1 MSSMPAPVIAIFDI
15 GKTNKKLF
23 LFDED
28 YRIRFEKSIQLTEII
43 DEDGFP
49 CEDINALI
57 EWVLKSFNEVLS
69 LPDFEIKAL
78 NVSAHGAS
86 FVHIDEAGKP
96 VTPLYNYLKPY
107 PEELKQKF
115 YSQYGAESEFAL
127 TTASPVLGNL
137 NSGMQLYWLKYHK
150 PNAFKKIKYSLHLPE
165 YISYLFTKNQVS
177 GITSIG
183 CHTNLWDFVKNNYH
197 TWVDKEDL
205 SNKLAPIQS
214 SSQASILKIGNKTL
228 AVGIGLHDSSAA
240 LIPYLDSFTESFIL
254 LSTGTWCISLNP
266 FNTDPLTAKELEQ
279 DCLCYLT
286 YKGSPV
292 KASRL
297 FAGQWH
303 EDESLKISEHFKVK
317 QDAFKEVTYNPAL
330 VEKFYPAPYQ
340 TGYYSIYTSYE
351 QAYTHFMIHLVNSQA
366 ASTQLVLNKSTK
378 RIFVDGGF
386 SRNQL
391 YMNLLSQA
399 FPNLKVFAASVAQAT
414 AVGAAMAI
422 HKDWS
427 TKPMPANLVQL
438 IET

>member
-1 MSSMPAPVIAIFDI
+1 MPVPVIAIFDI

-23 LFDED
+23 LFDEG
-28 YRIRFEKSIQLTEII
+28 YTIRFEKSTQLPETV
-43 DEDGFP
+43 DEDRFP
-49 CEDINALI
+49 CEDLHALTAWI
-57 EWVLKSFNEVLS
+57 TKSFNEVLAS
-69 LPDFEIKAL
+69 SDYIIKAI

-107 PEELKQKF
+107 PEDFKQRF
-115 YSQYGAESEFAL
+115 YSQYGGESDFAI

-137 NSGMQLYWLKYHK
+137 NSGMQLYYLKHRQ
-150 PNAFKKIKYSLHLPE
+150 PDAFHKIKYSLHLPE
-165 YISYLFTKNQVS
+165 FISYLFTKNPVS

-183 CHTNLWDFVKNNYH
+183 CHTNLWDFTKNEYH
-197 TWVDKEDL
+197 TWVDAEKIAA
-205 SNKLAPIQS
+205 KLAPIQS
-214 SSQASILKIGNKTL
+214 GSLTTKVKIGTQRI

-240 LIPYLDSFTESFIL
+240 VIPYLECFDEPFVL

-266 FNTDPLTAKELEQ
+266 FNSNPLTAKELEQ

-303 EDESLKISEHFKVK
+303 EDETLKIAEHFKISVDLLK
-317 QDAFKEVTYNPAL
+317 KTEYSREL
-330 VEKFYPAPYQ
+330 ILKFGSVPYHYGQ
-340 TGYYSIYTSYE
+340 YTSYSTYE
-351 QAYTHFMIHLVNSQA
+351 EAYTHFMVDLVNRQIK
-366 ASTQLVLNKSTK
+366 STRLVLNSDTK

-391 YMNLLSQA
+391 YMNLLAVA
-399 FPNLKVFAASVAQAT
+399 FPEIKVFTASVAQAS

-422 HKDWS
+422 HKDWN
-427 TKPMPANLVQL
+427 TKPMPADLVQL
-438 IET
+438 IQM

>member
-1 MSSMPAPVIAIFDI
+1 MSVPVIAIFDI

-23 LFDED
+23 LFDEG
-28 YRIRFEKSIQLTEII
+28 YQIRFEKSIQLSEIK

-49 CEDINALI
+49 CEDLQSLITWIKESMHEALA
-57 EWVLKSFNEVLS
+57 LA
-69 LPDFEIKAL
+69 DFRIKGL
-78 NVSAHGAS
+78 NISAHGAS

-115 YSQYGAESEFAL
+115 YLQYGGESEFAM

-137 NSGMQLYWLKYHK
+137 NSGMQLYWLKHRK
-150 PNAFKKIKYSLHLPE
+150 PDAFKKIKHSLHLPE
-165 YISYLFTKNQVS
+165 YISYLFTKNRVS

-183 CHTNLWDFVKNNYH
+183 CHTNLWDFVKNDYH
-197 TWVDKEDL
+197 TWVDKEEI

-214 SSQASILKIGNKTL
+214 SSLTTHVNIGTQKV

-240 LIPYLDSFTESFIL
+240 LIPYLDSFTEPFIL

-266 FNTDPLTAKELEQ
+266 FNSDPLTAKELEQ

-303 EDESLKISEHFKVK
+303 EDATLKIAEHFKVS
-317 QDAFKEVTYNPAL
+317 QDTFKKIEYNRELIIKFVSVPYHHGMYNSYSTY
-330 VEKFYPAPYQ
+330 ED
-340 TGYYSIYTSYE
+340 
-351 QAYTHFMIHLVNSQA
+351 AYTHFMVDLVNRQI
-366 ASTQLVLNKSTK
+366 ASTKLVLNSSTK

-391 YMNLLSQA
+391 YMNLLARA
-399 FPNLKVFAASVAQAT
+399 FPNIKVFTASVAQAT

-422 HKDWS
+422 HKDWNS
-427 TKPMPANLVQL
+427 KPIPADLVQL
-438 IET
+438 IEM